1 MDDQANFK
9 TPPFGIGALSS
20 STATDQNLHSI
31 ILLLLEV
38 VILILTE
45 GLSWYL
51 AVSCLLLLHFWPAK
65 AELRSL
71 LHSVLVFFLPAELE
85 TRPAG
90 RRSACPVLSWSSW
103 TAQSDSQPRA
113 ADWINQTMDRLWLR
127 CLRPLVSITTNS
139 VYTVQ

>member
-1 MDDQANFK
+1 MDDQSNFL

-31 ILLLLEV
+31 LLLLLEV

-51 AVSCLLLLHFWPAK
+51 AVTCLLLLHFWAAK

-85 TRPAG
+85 TVG
-90 RRSACPVLSWSSW
+90 RRRAACPVLSWSSW
-103 TAQSDSQPRA
+103 TAETDSQPRA
-113 ADWINQTMDRLWLR
+113 ADWINQTMDRLWDR
-127 CLRPLVSITTNS
+127 CLRPLVSIRTDA
-139 VYTVQ
+139 V